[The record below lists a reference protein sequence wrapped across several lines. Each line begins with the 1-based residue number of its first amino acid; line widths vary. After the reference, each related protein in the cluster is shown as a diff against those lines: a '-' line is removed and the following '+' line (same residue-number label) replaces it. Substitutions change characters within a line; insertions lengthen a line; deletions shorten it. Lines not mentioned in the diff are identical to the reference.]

1 MQTTD
6 TVFIVDDSMDIR
18 QSFTAMVS
26 NRGLRAESFSSG
38 AEFLGAYNDARFGQ
52 TTGCL
57 IVDVRLPGMSGLD
70 VLEALGERGIRL
82 PAIVVT
88 GYGEIPMVVR
98 AIRAGAIDFLEK
110 PCDSVQLNRSI
121 DLAFRLDAL
130 NRKVV
135 QQLSA
140 IDGRLALLTPPERRV
155 MELLVAG
162 RPNKAIAAEL
172 DLSLRTIEF
181 RRARVLQ
188 VLDVR
193 SVSEVVAVKVAR
205 DRLVVQSTRPFN
217 EWTDGLGV
225 GSPADCDF
233 DLCPAWIQESPAA
246 AFPDVAPT
254 VESSLALGAP

>member
-1 MQTTD
+1 
-6 TVFIVDDSMDIR
+6 
-18 QSFTAMVS
+18 
-26 NRGLRAESFSSG
+26 
-38 AEFLGAYNDARFGQ
+38 
-52 TTGCL
+52 
-57 IVDVRLPGMSGLD
+57 
-70 VLEALGERGIRL
+70 
-82 PAIVVT
+82 
-88 GYGEIPMVVR
+88 MVVR
-98 AIRAGAIDFLEK
+98 AVRAGAIDFLEK

-205 DRLVVQSTRPFN
+205 DRLVGQSTRPFN
-217 EWTDGLGV
+217 EWTDGLG
-225 GSPADCDF
+225 GDSPADCDF

-246 AFPDVAPT
+246 AFPDVAPR
-254 VESSLALGAP
+254 VESSLALGAL

>member
-38 AEFLGAYNDARFGQ
+38 AEFLSAYNGARCGQ

-88 GYGEIPMVVR
+88 GYGEIP
-98 AIRAGAIDFLEK
+98 
-110 PCDSVQLNRSI
+110 
-121 DLAFRLDAL
+121 
-130 NRKVV
+130 
-135 QQLSA
+135 
-140 IDGRLALLTPPERRV
+140 
-155 MELLVAG
+155 
-162 RPNKAIAAEL
+162 
-172 DLSLRTIEF
+172 
-181 RRARVLQ
+181 
-188 VLDVR
+188 
-193 SVSEVVAVKVAR
+193 KVAR
-205 DRLVVQSTRPFN
+205 DRLVGQSTRPFN

-246 AFPDVAPT
+246 AFPHVAPT

>member
-6 TVFIVDDSMDIR
+6 TVFIVDDSIDIR

-38 AEFLGAYNDARFGQ
+38 AEFLSAYNGARFGQ

-135 QQLSA
+135 QQLSV
-140 IDGRLALLTPPERRV
+140 IDGRLTLLTPQERRV

-162 RPNKAIAAEL
+162 KPNKVIAAKL
-172 DLSLRTIEF
+172 DISLRTVEF

-188 VLDVR
+188 ALDVR
-193 SVSEVVAVKVAR
+193 CVSMVVAVQVVR
-205 DRLVVQSTRPFN
+205 DHLVEQLTRPFN
-217 EWTDGLGV
+217 EWTDGLG
-225 GSPADCDF
+225 GDSPADCDF
-233 DLCPAWIQESPAA
+233 DLCPAWVHGSAA
-246 AFPDVAPT
+246 AAIPGVTPAL
-254 VESSLALGAP
+254 ESSLALGAL